1 MVGGASDGREQ
12 PRPDGGLLRHPAAP
26 ARPPHGEPEQGLWVA
41 DELQATLVRLEAL
54 TREIHQLE
62 SAVRSQQDEVSRLS
76 DSVQVVEG
84 RTIRHEV
91 GQEQAREVRH
101 EVADLEDRLAQEV
114 SLRRDLAAQVERSQR
129 REAETQQELQRVLQ
143 LIAQRLDEY
152 EQRVAAETHRQSA
165 HRVDTHIEEPDP
177 ADMTA
182 RLERL
187 ERRLG
192 AESEGAR
199 HQGTEIARLASSVT
213 QLVSSLDAI
222 QARAGSVQEDQRR
235 LAEEVA
241 MLRSVR
247 SREDEL
253 TDLAEQQRATRA
265 RLEDRVSEV
274 EEALEAIRRDIATAS
289 EERALM
295 LRQVAGEAEQRRSL
309 LERIE
314 ANRDAFIEHIRRQ
327 ARTDEEGRRRIIE
340 ELERDIRVQRALLQR
355 LSEQTEE
362 GEQEQPL

>member
-1 MVGGASDGREQ
+1 VTSGSGEGREQ
-12 PRPDGGLLRHPAAP
+12 PHGDRRSGGGLLRAP
-26 ARPPHGEPEQGLWVA
+26 RATDEPGQGAWVA
-41 DELQATLVRLEAL
+41 DELQAALARVEAMS
-54 TREIHQLE
+54 REIHQLE
-62 SAVRSQQDEVSRLS
+62 SALRSQQDEVSRLS

-91 GQEQAREVRH
+91 GQEQAREARH

-152 EQRVAAETHRQSA
+152 DQRITAEAHRQAA
-165 HRVDTHIEEPDP
+165 HRVDAHIPEPDS
-177 ADMTA
+177 ADVLA

-187 ERRLG
+187 EHRQG
-192 AESEGAR
+192 AEFEGAR

-222 QARAGSVQEDQRR
+222 QSRTRGVQEEQRR
-235 LAEEVA
+235 LAEAVSA
-241 MLRSVR
+241 LRSVR
-247 SREDEL
+247 SHEDEL
-253 TDLAEQQRATRA
+253 VEMAEQQRATRA
-265 RLEDRVSEV
+265 RLEDRVNDV
-274 EEALEAIRRDIATAS
+274 EEALEAVRQSLAAAS
-289 EERALM
+289 EERALL
-295 LRQVAGEAEQRRSL
+295 LRQVSGEGEQRRAL

-314 ANRDAFIEHIRRQ
+314 ANRDAFQEHIRRQ
-327 ARTDEEGRRRIIE
+327 ARADEEGRRRMIE